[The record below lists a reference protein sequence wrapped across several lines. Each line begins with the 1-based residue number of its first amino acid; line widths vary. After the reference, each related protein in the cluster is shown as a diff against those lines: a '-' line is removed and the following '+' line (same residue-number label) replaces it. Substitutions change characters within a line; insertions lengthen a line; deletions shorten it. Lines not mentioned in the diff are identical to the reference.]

1 MLFFAN
7 KAKQEVN
14 EIKEV
19 KVIQI
24 EALETVFNTETG
36 EWETE
41 SMRQN
46 DNLAK
51 KLRIQIETEKVSE
64 NKLKNALAL
73 RNHNLIKIKKEII
86 MILNDHCEILEKQ
99 GFAANELLSKIQTE

>member
-1 MLFFAN
+1 MKFHIVITLNNNFMLFFAN

-51 KLRIQIETEKVSE
+51 KLRIQIEVC
-64 NKLKNALAL
+64 
-73 RNHNLIKIKKEII
+73 R
-86 MILNDHCEILEKQ
+86 
-99 GFAANELLSKIQTE
+99 

>member
-73 RNHNLIKIKKEII
+73 RNHNLIKIKNVVSVIFLI
-86 MILNDHCEILEKQ
+86 YWT
-99 GFAANELLSKIQTE
+99 IQSQNSNI